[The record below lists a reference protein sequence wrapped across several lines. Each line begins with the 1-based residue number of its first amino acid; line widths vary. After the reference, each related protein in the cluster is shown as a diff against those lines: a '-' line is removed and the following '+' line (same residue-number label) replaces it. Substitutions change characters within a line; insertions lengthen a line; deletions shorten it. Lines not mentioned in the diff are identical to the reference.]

1 MTRMDKLIALVVVLI
16 AGILFGLR
24 YLPVASEALRVEVTV
39 AGDIVQTLN
48 LDENENQIIFIEV
61 AGGRAGL
68 EIKDKSVRLLEAAG
82 EFCPR
87 KICIQTG
94 WIRRSGESIIC
105 LPNRMVIRLRS
116 SSRPQFD
123 AITK

>member
-39 AGDIVQTLN
+39 AGDIVQTLD
-48 LDENENQIIFIEV
+48 LDETENQIIFIEV

-68 EIKDKSVRLLEAAG
+68 EIKDKGVRLLEAAG